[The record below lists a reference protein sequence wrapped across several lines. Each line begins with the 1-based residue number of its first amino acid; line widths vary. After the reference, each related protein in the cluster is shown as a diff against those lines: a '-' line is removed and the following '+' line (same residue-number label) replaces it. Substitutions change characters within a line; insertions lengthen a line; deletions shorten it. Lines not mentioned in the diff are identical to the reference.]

1 MIVVQLKSMKEFI
14 NDCLLFKSKDREIK
28 IIAIFMWIFLIGIL
42 IFSLLEFFTQ
52 NKNPGTR
59 PILRVFFL

>member
-1 MIVVQLKSMKEFI
+1 MIVLQLKSMKEFI

-52 NKNPGTR
+52 IKIPE
-59 PILRVFFL
+59 LVQF